1 MALTRRH
8 PGNFFPENHFL
19 FPNVYY
25 FQHASSSREGGENSN
40 DQFRPQRTLEHKQQE
55 AAWRSESKS
64 SSLLNTN
71 AATYVQPLSEI
82 RKHMNTLPV

>member
-55 AAWRSESKS
+55 AA
-64 SSLLNTN
+64 
-71 AATYVQPLSEI
+71 
-82 RKHMNTLPV
+82 